1 MANVGETKALVKMK
15 RSDEAKSL
23 LKRLVVVC
31 SSVMTSRGWHVK
43 CLKEFYPSNAG
54 LLGMNVN
61 RGASILIRL
70 RPGFDK
76 DSFLPWHDILGT
88 MVHELT
94 HMAIGPHSAEF
105 YKLMDTIYDEVESSA
120 GAMGTEKKGISNLA
134 FLTKSHRLGGTV
146 TTILGKTSKAAA
158 DAAAKRLQSSQR
170 TGSSGQRLGGAAL
183 PSISLTA
190 EDRRQLAANAAERR
204 LNDDKWCHDRTDHTL
219 YDDEELYSDV
229 TVLTTTVLEK
239 KNGGAPSSSSAGS
252 LPDTSNPSRR
262 KVMCACCPA
271 TDSGNCSDFLS
282 TLQSTGRRRVEYTSS
297 SSSSSSSRD
306 GSAGRGKFCTPCPPT
321 SLLDSPRRS
330 SSSSS
335 KRVKVG
341 EVKEMSLPLCRDKLV
356 TQLSVV
362 GQSVNQDF
370 RRSSLVIDLVDSD
383 SESVADAKASSC
395 PTYPKISVPPDRE
408 NVNVGYDSDCD
419 DVQII
424 G

>member
-1 MANVGETKALVKMK
+1 MAAVGETKALVKMQ

-23 LKRLVVVC
+23 LNRLVVVC

-105 YKLMDTIYDEVESSA
+105 YKLMDTIYDEVEKSA

-134 FLTKSHRLGGTV
+134 FLTKSNRLGGAA

-158 DAAAKRLQSSQR
+158 DAAAKRLKSSQR

-183 PSISLTA
+183 PLIPLTT
-190 EDRRQLAANAAERR
+190 EDRRQLAADAAERR
-204 LNDDKWCHDRTDHTL
+204 LNDDKWCHDRIDHTL
-219 YDDEELYSDV
+219 YDDEELYRDV
-229 TVLTTTVLEK
+229 TILTTAVVEK
-239 KNGGAPSSSSAGS
+239 KKEGARSSSEADS
-252 LPDTSNPSRR
+252 LLGTSNHVRR
-262 KVMCACCPA
+262 KLMCACCSA
-271 TDSGNCSDFLS
+271 THSGNCSDFLS
-282 TLQSTGRRRVEYTSS
+282 TLKSTDYTGRKRVEKMKMHNEGENSSSSSSEGSGSGGRKKFCAPCSPTSSSDSAQSS
-297 SSSSSSSRD
+297 SSSSSSS
-306 GSAGRGKFCTPCPPT
+306 
-321 SLLDSPRRS
+321 
-330 SSSSS
+330 SS
-335 KRVKVG
+335 KRFKVHK
-341 EVKEMSLPLCRDKLV
+341 VKEMSISPCRDRLV

-362 GQSVNQDF
+362 GQSVNHD
-370 RRSSLVIDLVDSD
+370 RRNSPLVIDLVDSD
-383 SESVADAKASSC
+383 GESAGVQAS
-395 PTYPKISVPPDRE
+395 KIGRAHV
-408 NVNVGYDSDCD
+408 
-419 DVQII
+419 
-424 G
+424 